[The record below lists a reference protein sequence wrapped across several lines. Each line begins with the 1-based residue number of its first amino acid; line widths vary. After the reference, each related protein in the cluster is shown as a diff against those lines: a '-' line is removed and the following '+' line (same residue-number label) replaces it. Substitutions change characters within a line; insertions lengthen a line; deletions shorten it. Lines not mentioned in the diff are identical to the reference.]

1 MRENK
6 NRGRGGV
13 RTDDQI
19 TDKLYTGHYDTTNWS
34 KPLINGDTF
43 TTGSTVSASSHRLRN

>member
-13 RTDDQI
+13 RTDDHI
-19 TDKLYTGHYDTTNWS
+19 REAFKKKNCVFCDIGPKGGWVPVS
-34 KPLINGDTF
+34 KHNF
-43 TTGSTVSASSHRLRN
+43 F